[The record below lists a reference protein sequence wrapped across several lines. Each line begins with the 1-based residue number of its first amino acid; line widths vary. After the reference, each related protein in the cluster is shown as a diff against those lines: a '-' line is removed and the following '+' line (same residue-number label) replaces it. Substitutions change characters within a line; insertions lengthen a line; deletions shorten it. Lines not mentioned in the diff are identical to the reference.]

1 MAAAFE
7 EVMARI
13 GGMDLIIRIY
23 VRAQNWH
30 RGQKLAKF
38 ALIRPA
44 VALVMYSM
52 YQTAGAG
59 VLPSRTLRPR
69 RRLVADGTRL
79 AT

>member
-1 MAAAFE
+1 
-7 EVMARI
+7 
-13 GGMDLIIRIY
+13 MDLIIRIY

-38 ALIRPA
+38 ALIEGPA

-59 VLPSRTLRPR
+59 VLPNGLFGAR
-69 RRLVADGTRL
+69 
-79 AT
+79 